1 MLETHLVL
9 KRMKRQEE
17 KEQPL
22 PTFPPL
28 VENIQAFPEVQPPS
42 EVPAPDVHFQLTG
55 KQKGPAGRR

>member
-1 MLETHLVL
+1 MAR
-9 KRMKRQEE
+9 KEE

-55 KQKGPAGRR
+55 KQKGPAGLR